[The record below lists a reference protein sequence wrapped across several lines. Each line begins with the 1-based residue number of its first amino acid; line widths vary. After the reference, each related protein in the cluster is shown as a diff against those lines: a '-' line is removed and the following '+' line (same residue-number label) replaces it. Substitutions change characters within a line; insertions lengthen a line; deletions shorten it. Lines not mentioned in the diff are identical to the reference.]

1 MGDSTRQPSQ
11 RSEAPVSPPVQ
22 RNGPAQRI
30 GRAPATTHGELS
42 HIAIT
47 LFLERG
53 FDRTTVDD
61 IVAAAGIGRRTFFRY
76 FPSKNDLP
84 WGDFESLLAQMRAHF
99 ATADPH
105 RPLIEVLRQAI
116 IEFNRFPEEELPHH
130 RNRMRLLLNVPSL
143 TAYSTLRYADWR
155 RVIAEFVAERRGEL
169 SEDLAPQ
176 TIAWA
181 CLGLCLGAYEQ
192 WLVHDD
198 ADLLALIDDAF
209 GTAEAVFTVADDPA
223 GVRP

>member
-1 MGDSTRQPSQ
+1 MSEPTRSASEVSEPSDS
-11 RSEAPVSPPVQ
+11 AIAAA
-22 RNGPAQRI
+22 PAQRV

-99 ATADPH
+99 AEADPH
-105 RPLIEVLRQAI
+105 LPLIEVLRRAI
-116 IEFNRFPEEELPHH
+116 IDFNRFPAEELPHH

-155 RVIAEFVAERRGEL
+155 RVIAEFVAERRGERA
-169 SEDLAPQ
+169 EDLAPQ

-192 WLVHDD
+192 WLVHDGS
-198 ADLLALIDDAF
+198 DLLALIDKAF
-209 GTAEAVFTVADDPA
+209 GTAEAVFAA
-223 GVRP
+223 GEAARTAGAPQ